1 MPLYRVS
8 AAAAGSL
15 NAWERQAAAADSA
28 RLLQR
33 GAPDWLEAYRA
44 AGPARRLGLMDALD
58 QAEPEQLS
66 RLADSLLERLT
77 AEPHFTPAA
86 ARAGVLLREPSI
98 LGQAVATGGG
108 PGLGTTTRSVPWARR
123 SRLSRKASRMSRRF
137 LSLSSLCSSS
147 ESGRHPPVPKPS

>member
-86 ARAGVLLREPSI
+86 ARAGVDAS
-98 LGQAVATGGG
+98 GGVSA
-108 PGLGTTTRSVPWARR
+108 RMARR
-123 SRLSRKASRMSRRF
+123 STT
-137 LSLSSLCSSS
+137 
-147 ESGRHPPVPKPS
+147 